1 MYKNKFANKC
11 KKEENVPTIYKYIQ
25 INIKVFFSCEQ
36 PTNNNSTYDSFFIRM
51 HKRKKYTQDKNIDEN
66 INIVYFFIYTLKMYK
81 KDYIKNVEPYKYLY
95 ILHNLLFLIFFSH
108 IHIKKF
114 IKKLFNFKCGITDD

>member
-51 HKRKKYTQDKNIDEN
+51 HKRKKYTQDKNMK
-66 INIVYFFIYTLKMYK
+66 T
-81 KDYIKNVEPYKYLY
+81 
-95 ILHNLLFLIFFSH
+95 
-108 IHIKKF
+108 
-114 IKKLFNFKCGITDD
+114 